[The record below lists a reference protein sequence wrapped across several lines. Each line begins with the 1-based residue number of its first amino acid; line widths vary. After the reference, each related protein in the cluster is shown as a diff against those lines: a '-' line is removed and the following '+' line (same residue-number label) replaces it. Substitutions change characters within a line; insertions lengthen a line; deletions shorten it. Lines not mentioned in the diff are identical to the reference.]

1 MPNVHLLELVA
12 LGYMLAMMI
21 KAAEEKITAGES
33 SEFLATKLS
42 TGAFFLERTLPETAL
57 HLRRILAG
65 RKNIADVAADAF

>member
-33 SEFLATKLS
+33 SEFLATKL
-42 TGAFFLERTLPETAL
+42 
-57 HLRRILAG
+57 
-65 RKNIADVAADAF
+65 